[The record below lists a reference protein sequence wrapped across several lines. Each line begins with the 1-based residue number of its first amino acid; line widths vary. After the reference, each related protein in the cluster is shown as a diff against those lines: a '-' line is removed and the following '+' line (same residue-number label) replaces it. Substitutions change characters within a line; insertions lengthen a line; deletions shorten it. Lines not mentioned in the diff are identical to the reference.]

1 MIQLCRIIKERI
13 DDPIRVYKKGSSGN
27 IFVDYNSLSEFI
39 DKEASARGIRKSSSN
54 GEYANL
60 IQAIE
65 FHLKGK
71 RRSTTVFHL
80 NYRGVIKFNK

>member
-1 MIQLCRIIKERI
+1 MIRLCRIIKERI

-27 IFVDYNSLSEFI
+27 IFIDYNALSEFI
-39 DKEASARGIRKSSSN
+39 DKEADARGIRKTSSK

-60 IQAIE
+60 IETISY
-65 FHLKGK
+65 HLQGK
-71 RRSTTVFHL
+71 RRSITCFHL